1 MFVCIITVAI
11 VRITIV
17 TLCKLET
24 YKETIKEKSTII
36 PVCTLVC
43 TAEDEKKTR
52 NICNS
57 KSCCGPL
64 EWINSGHSNRM
75 IS

>member
-1 MFVCIITVAI
+1 MFVCNHTTVAI

-36 PVCTLVC
+36 PVCTVC

-52 NICNS
+52 NICDS